1 MCPTLGSEVTEEL
14 YEEVEESTEEKESK
28 SAWVRQAVKERLERE
43 QSDQTALQ
51 ERTTRGIG
59 ILLLTGIP
67 TVAGW
72 SRDPLVAVSFVLFGT
87 LLTVFEP
94 ETDAVISQLKDM
106 LS

>member
-28 SAWVRQAVKERLERE
+28 SAWVRQAVKDRLERE
-43 QSDQTALQ
+43 QSQTALQ
-51 ERTTRGIG
+51 ERATRGIG

-72 SRDPLVAVSFVLFGT
+72 SREPLVAVSFVLFGT

-94 ETDAVISQLKDM
+94 ETDAVISQLKDI